1 MSFPNTLT
9 IFINTRIRG
18 YPKIKY
24 EPDMSVPKIKSETVY
39 FNPLVK
45 LNKSVS
51 LRTPPGY
58 PETEKLTQFFNKS
71 DFNGLVGRN
80 IASGFQKK
88 YTLEEATKNGIVDNN
103 INVTLD
109 ILFKKNNKFYIKGN
123 PYTIFSHEWINGD
136 WQIDKKSFERQI
148 MQSTYG
154 QGLYGNQQNFS
165 RIADDELQRFKKE
178 HGDILSGFAA
188 SSDISKFK
196 DEYASGL
203 ARGVVPMKPASNL
216 SPDEE
221 AARKLAE
228 EEAKKTTPSSA
239 LGLIGKNIT
248 PQQQPTI
255 NLEDEASL
263 SNDPVS
269 LNIIYSID
277 RNYSEDIKLNRK
289 ILEPAYQ
296 QLLQKGEE
304 YRRAKEMYDNSIGT
318 YFALINEAKKTTPV
332 ATPVVTVGGAV
343 PVAQASPVTPQ
354 VAQASTTNDVFKN
367 KKSYDETVA
376 NLNDTITEFK
386 SRGLTPQSI
395 VNNSDVKNQLR
406 NVITSLEKYKIQ
418 FLNSFLASLKLLIRK
433 TQALVNYIR
442 ALYWFYSNLY
452 VAKETQFK
460 SQNTDKQ
467 YQNILILNII
477 KFDMQCYK
485 NIINSFESAEPNPLA
500 DNFKMLIKEVSMVE
514 QFIKVNSTTPKNY
527 SELLQ
532 QYYQHPGLL
541 LVNRYNYDVYMFSL
555 LKFDFIIDLGIWKN
569 LYRQTDVFLNSI
581 KEYIIGANKGGEI
594 IEGKLS
600 IAKALLDK
608 YNETYTEAQ
617 RTSFEQDVSKLNKP
631 LQLQNAQMVDFAF
644 PKTSALKQQQNDYIK
659 LQTAITMCYDLIT
672 LYSRISAIKYS
683 REISLITS
691 RQNLCS
697 VLNRIYTK
705 KIKSYGQILA
715 DPVMA
720 QFIPNYLFWDSQS
733 YVDGATLRNTI
744 AVTTKAKQDN
754 KTKHASYKLLMKQLN
769 KKYHNA
775 IDILI
780 PEISKMGILQKCT
793 EIVDNVD
800 EDSDEESIYDEDES
814 AILTP
819 GEKLKKS
826 IEKNMERNFD
836 EDYTET
842 LREHVTDLYDSALR
856 DNCIFQRLNDVD
868 EMITSWNVT
877 NNPGGGDCL
886 FYAIS
891 QLFNA
896 ELVNNGK
903 KSNNPFAEP
912 SGYFS
917 YKSLRRAIAD
927 PTYGLQPDDADGW
940 NVALR
945 PLIENVDMDDEHADP
960 YARQMRRE
968 HSFLFDD
975 RGNWIGDNIVALR
988 NAMRTGTRYWGD
1000 TVAINILERIFKVK
1014 FIVID
1019 TSEIPIRAPI
1029 PIGVDVT
1036 FINNSRSRSFGVIKS
1051 FAHDR
1056 TTNEYVYEI
1065 EDTNYMTHQ
1074 NVRARPN
1081 QITPSHQFPFRIA
1094 PSASDEAQA
1103 NDYSQFAF
1111 LLLTTEASSGASHY
1125 EIIHNTFDNKF
1136 IYTFLEMP
1144 DYLKYFIFKMQWKFF
1159 PGRDASWFGVNN
1171 VTRDYFNLLQ
1181 QRYEQVRDNAPQ
1193 RLQNIANGVDPALA
1207 SIAIGRRRGHAGGM
1221 NGGQT
1226 GGQISNKNRY
1236 VNVYNDNAPRMD
1248 DSKLSYYVIVDL
1260 ELYPGESI
1268 PLIKQP
1274 VIACNLRYEKIR
1286 QSFADMFGL
1295 AYHPLEFYK
1304 RDHVAPSSVKYR
1316 KEGESREDEYRRM
1329 PRFNSN
1335 NTYGYRPPIDTR
1347 RFHVSYAGGKK
1358 TRRLR

>member
-45 LNKSVS
+45 LNKRVS
-51 LRTPPGY
+51 LRIPPGY
-58 PETEKLTQFFNKS
+58 PETERLTQFFNKS

-80 IASGFQKK
+80 ISSGFQKK

-109 ILFKKNNKFYIKGN
+109 ILFKKYNKFYIKGK

-154 QGLYGNQQNFS
+154 QGLYGSQQFLS
-165 RIADDELQRFKKE
+165 RMADDELQKFKKE
-178 HGDILSGFAA
+178 HGDILSGFAS

-203 ARGVVPMKPASNL
+203 ARGIVPLKPTSNL
-216 SPDEE
+216 TPDEE
-221 AARKLAE
+221 ASRKLAE

-239 LGLIGKNIT
+239 LSLIGKKLT
-248 PQQQPTI
+248 PQQQPII
-255 NLEDEASL
+255 NLDDEASL

-289 ILEPAYQ
+289 TLEPAYQ

-304 YRRAKEMYDNSIGT
+304 YKRAKEMYDNSIGT

-332 ATPVVTVGGAV
+332 ATPVVTVGGAKSTTV
-343 PVAQASPVTPQ
+343 PVAQVLNPLLTTIP
-354 VAQASTTNDVFKN
+354 TNDVFKN
-367 KKSYDETVA
+367 KTSYDETVE
-376 NLNDTITEFK
+376 NLNKTIAELK
-386 SRGLTPQSI
+386 ARGLTSQSI
-395 VNNSDVKNQLR
+395 VNNPDVKNQMR
-406 NVITSLEKYKIQ
+406 EIITSLEKYKIQ
-418 FLNSFLASLKLLIRK
+418 FLNSFLSSLKLLIKK
-433 TQALVNYIR
+433 TQALINYIR

-452 VAKETQFK
+452 VTKEAHFK

-477 KFDMQCYK
+477 KFDVQCYK
-485 NIINSFESAEPNPLA
+485 NIINNFESAEPNPLA
-500 DNFKMLIKEVSMVE
+500 DNFKMLIKEVSIVE
-514 QFIKVNSTTPKNY
+514 RFVALNSTTPKNY
-527 SELLQ
+527 VELLE
-532 QYYQHPGLL
+532 QYYEHPGLL

-569 LYRQTDVFLNSI
+569 LYRQTDLFLNSI
-581 KEYIIGANKGGEI
+581 KENIVGANKGGET

-600 IAKALLDK
+600 IAKELLDK

-631 LQLQNAQMVDFAF
+631 LQKQNAQMVDFAF
-644 PKTSALKQQQNDYIK
+644 PKTAALKQQQNDYIK

-697 VLNRIYTK
+697 VLSKIYTR
-705 KIKSYGQILA
+705 KIKSYQQILA
-715 DPVMA
+715 DMA
-720 QFIPNYLFWDSQS
+720 MRQFIPNYLFWDSQS
-733 YVDGATLRNTI
+733 YVDDATLRNTI
-744 AVTTKAKQDN
+744 AVTIKAKQEN
-754 KTKHASYKLLMKQLN
+754 KTKHTSYKLLMKTLN
-769 KKYHNA
+769 KKYHGA
-775 IDILI
+775 IDLLI
-780 PEISKMGILQKCT
+780 PEISKMGILSKCT
-793 EIVDNVD
+793 DIVNDND
-800 EDSDEESIYDEDES
+800 DDDHSDTDSIYDDDENE
-814 AILTP
+814 ALTP
-819 GEKLKKS
+819 GDKLKLS
-826 IEKNMERNFD
+826 IEKNMERYFD

-842 LREHVTDLYDSALR
+842 LREHIVDLYDSALR
-856 DNCIFQRLNDVD
+856 DNCIFKRLDDAVIEN
-868 EMITSWNVT
+868 MAFYWNVT

-896 ELVNNGK
+896 ELVNNGR

-912 SGYFS
+912 TGYFS
-917 YKSLRRAIAD
+917 HKSLRRAIAD
-927 PTYGLQPDDADGW
+927 PTHGLQFDDTDGW
-940 NVALR
+940 NNALR
-945 PLIENVDMDDEHADP
+945 PQIEHVDMDDERADP
-960 YARQMRRE
+960 DARQMRRE
-968 HSFLFDD
+968 NSFLFDD
-975 RGNWIGDNIVALR
+975 AGNWIGDNIVALR

-1000 TVAINILERIFKVK
+1000 NIAINILERIFKVK
-1014 FIVID
+1014 FIIID
-1019 TSEIPIRAPI
+1019 TSEIPLGASI
-1029 PIGVDVT
+1029 PIGLDVT
-1036 FINNSRSRSFGVIKS
+1036 FINHSRSRSFGVIKT
-1051 FAHDR
+1051 FAHDQA
-1056 TTNEYVYEI
+1056 TNEYVYEI
-1065 EDTNYMTHQ
+1065 EDVDFMTHQ
-1074 NVRARPN
+1074 NIRVRQN
-1081 QITPSHQFPFRIA
+1081 QLTPSQQMPFRIA
-1094 PSASDEAQA
+1094 PTA
-1103 NDYSQFAF
+1103 NDPARANEYSQFAF
-1111 LLLTTEASSGASHY
+1111 LLLTTESATGAAHY
-1125 EIIHNTFDNKF
+1125 EIMHSNLDNKF
-1136 IYTFLEMP
+1136 IYTFQEMP

-1159 PGRDASWFGVNN
+1159 PGRDASWFGINN
-1171 VTRDYFNLLQ
+1171 ATRDYFNLLQ

-1207 SIAIGRRRGHAGGM
+1207 SIAIGPRRGMAGGE
-1221 NGGQT
+1221 GQI

-1248 DSKLSYYVIVDL
+1248 DSKLSYYIIVDL

-1316 KEGESREDEYRRM
+1316 KEGESREDEYR
-1329 PRFNSN
+1329 PRFNN
-1335 NTYGYRPPIDTR
+1335 INTYGRPVDTR

>member
-39 FNPLVK
+39 FNPLIK
-45 LNKSVS
+45 LNRRVS
-51 LRTPPGY
+51 LRIPPGY
-58 PETEKLTQFFNKS
+58 PDSERLTQFFNKS

-80 IASGFQKK
+80 IAADFQRK

-109 ILFKKNNKFYIKGN
+109 ILFKKNNKFYIKGK

-154 QGLYGNQQNFS
+154 MGLYGNRQILSLEN
-165 RIADDELQRFKKE
+165 RMADDELQKFKKE

-196 DEYASGL
+196 DEYASGI
-203 ARGVVPMKPASNL
+203 ARGIVPMKPQSKL

-221 AARKLAE
+221 AARKSAE
-228 EEAKKTTPSSA
+228 EQAKKNTPSSA
-239 LGLIGKNIT
+239 LGLIGKKIT

-255 NLEDEASL
+255 NLDDEASL

-277 RNYSEDIKLNRK
+277 RNYSEDIKLNK
-289 ILEPAYQ
+289 KTLEPAYQ

-318 YFALINEAKKTTPV
+318 YFALINEAKKTTPL
-332 ATPVVTVGGAV
+332 ATPIVTVGGAV
-343 PVAQASPVTPQ
+343 PVAQATTPQ
-354 VAQASTTNDVFKN
+354 ATPINDVFKN
-367 KKSYDETVA
+367 KTSYDETVET
-376 NLNDTITEFK
+376 LNDKITEFK
-386 SRGLTPQSI
+386 ARGLTFESI
-395 VNNSDVKNQLR
+395 INNPDVKNQIR
-406 NVITSLEKYKIQ
+406 SVVTSLEKYKIQ
-418 FLNSFLASLKLLIRK
+418 FLNSFLVSLKLLIRK
-433 TQALVNYIR
+433 TQALINYIR

-460 SQNTDKQ
+460 SQNSDKE

-485 NIINSFESAEPNPLA
+485 NIINSFESPEPNPLA
-500 DNFKMLIKEVSMVE
+500 DNFKTLIKEVSLVE
-514 QFIKVNSTTPKNY
+514 NFIKVNSTTPKNY
-527 SELLQ
+527 SEILQ
-532 QYYQHPGLL
+532 QYYEHPGLL
-541 LVNRYNYDVYMFSL
+541 LVNKYNYDVYMFSL

-569 LYRQTDVFLNSI
+569 LYRQTDLFLNSI
-581 KEYIIGANKGGEI
+581 KEYIIGVNKNGEI
-594 IEGKLS
+594 VEGRLS

-608 YNETYTEAQ
+608 YNETYSEAQ
-617 RTSFEQDVSKLNKP
+617 RTSFERDASNLSKP
-631 LQLQNAQMVDFAF
+631 LQTQNSQMVDFAF
-644 PKTSALKQQQNDYIK
+644 PKTAALKQQQNDYIK

-672 LYSRISAIKYS
+672 MYSRISAIKYS
-683 REISLITS
+683 REISLVTS

-697 VLNRIYTK
+697 VLNKIYTR
-705 KIKSYGQILA
+705 KIKSYNQILA
-715 DPVMA
+715 DPAMRE
-720 QFIPNYLFWDSQS
+720 FIPNYLFWDSQS
-733 YVDGATLRNTI
+733 YVDDATLRNTI
-744 AVTTKAKQDN
+744 VVTRKAKQDN
-754 KTKHASYKLLMKQLN
+754 KTKHTSYKLLMKELN

-780 PEISKMGILQKCT
+780 PEISKMGILEKCVD
-793 EIVDNVD
+793 IVNDVD
-800 EDSDEESIYDEDES
+800 DDDDAHSDTDSIYDEDEN
-814 AILTP
+814 APLTP
-819 GEKLKKS
+819 GEKLKTS
-826 IEKNMERNFD
+826 IETNMKRYFD
-836 EDYTET
+836 QAYTEI
-842 LREHVTDLYDSALR
+842 LREHIVGLYESALR
-856 DNCIFQRLNDVD
+856 DNCIFHRLGDVD
-868 EMITSWNVT
+868 EMVFGWNVT
-877 NNPGGGDCL
+877 NNPGGGDCF

-903 KSNNPFAEP
+903 QSNNPFAEP

-927 PTYGLQPDDADGW
+927 PIHGIQPDDADGW
-940 NVALR
+940 NNALR
-945 PLIENVDMDDEHADP
+945 PQIENVDMDDENEDP
-960 YARQMRRE
+960 GARQMRRE
-968 HSFLFDD
+968 YSFLFDD
-975 RGNWIGDNIVALR
+975 RGNWIGNNINELR
-988 NAMRTGTRYWGD
+988 NAIRTGTRYWGD
-1000 TVAINILERIFKVK
+1000 DIAIKIVERIFKVK

-1019 TSEIPIRAPI
+1019 TNEIPPGSTI

-1036 FINNSRSRSFGVIKS
+1036 FINHSRSRSFGVIKNVV
-1051 FAHDR
+1051 HDQAN
-1056 TTNEYVYEI
+1056 NEFVYEI

-1074 NVRARPN
+1074 NIRAIQN
-1081 QITPSHQFPFRIA
+1081 QVTPSYQFPFRIA
-1094 PSASDEAQA
+1094 PSATIPATA
-1103 NDYSQFAF
+1103 NEYSQFAF
-1111 LLLTTEASSGASHY
+1111 LLLTTEASSGAAHY
-1125 EIIHNTFDNKF
+1125 EIMHSNIDNKF
-1136 IYTFLEMP
+1136 IYTFQEIP

-1159 PGRDASWFGVNN
+1159 LGRDASWFGINR
-1171 VTRDYFNLLQ
+1171 VTRDYFNTLQ
-1181 QRYEQVRDNAPQ
+1181 QRYERVRDNAPQ

-1207 SIAIGRRRGHAGGM
+1207 SVAIGPRRGQAGGM
-1221 NGGQT
+1221 I

-1236 VNVYNDNAPRMD
+1236 VSVYNDNAPRMD

-1286 QSFADMFGL
+1286 QAFADMFGL

-1316 KEGESREDEYRRM
+1316 KEGESRDGEYR
-1329 PRFNSN
+1329 PII
-1335 NTYGYRPPIDTR
+1335 NTNYGYRPPIDTR
-1347 RFHVSYAGGKK
+1347 RFHVSYGGGKK